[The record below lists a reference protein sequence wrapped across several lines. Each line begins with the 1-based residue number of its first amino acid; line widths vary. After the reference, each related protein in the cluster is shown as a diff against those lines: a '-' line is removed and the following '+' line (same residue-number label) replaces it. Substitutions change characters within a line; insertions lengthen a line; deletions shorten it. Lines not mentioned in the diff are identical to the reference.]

1 MYRITR
7 TGVYAFNRLTGER
20 MEKPK
25 RPSAWEHEHMSEW
38 LPLYYQYISDM
49 KKWDAFVAALPAEY
63 VYKRPKLVHAT
74 EKGVPVPH
82 LRSGGRRKY
91 VNGAGVSANSR
102 VLPHRYADEGDKGKG
117 HRREI
122 RRKERAQ
129 WLSEWQQEERETYAE
144 EYDWTDYER
153 LTDPRDYT
161 WDGYE
166 WDTDEYE
173 CAYCMGP
180 CEL

>member
-63 VYKRPKLVHAT
+63 VYERPKLVHAT

-91 VNGAGVSANSR
+91 KNGAGVSANSR
-102 VLPHRYADEGDKGKG
+102 ILPHRYADEGDKGQG

-129 WLSEWQQEERETYAE
+129 WQREAYAE
-144 EYDWTDYER
+144 LMYGDNAYDTAEWFAGDREW
-153 LTDPRDYT
+153 
-161 WDGYE
+161 WDFD
-166 WDTDEYE
+166 DTDEYE
-173 CAYCMGP
+173 CEYCKGP
-180 CEL
+180 CTL